1 MQVHS
6 SICGYEYIT
15 LEARY
20 VGLYNVKYC
29 KSRAHYHTLICF
41 DGIFQIEDVAS
52 EKLEKQTT
60 QRAASEPIVTVKEQ
74 EQTMG
79 SQAGVVYLLQIL
91 THFLS

>member
-15 LEARY
+15 FEARY

-29 KSRAHYHTLICF
+29 KSRANYHTLICF

-74 EQTMG
+74 GQTMG